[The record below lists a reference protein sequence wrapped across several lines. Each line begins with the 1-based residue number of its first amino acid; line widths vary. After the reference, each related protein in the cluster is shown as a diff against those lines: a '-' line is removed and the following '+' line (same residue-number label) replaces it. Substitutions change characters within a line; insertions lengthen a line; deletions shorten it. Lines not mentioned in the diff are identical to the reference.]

1 MNPSVFRALRYGA
14 SFLLLLSL
22 FPIRLP
28 ADALDLGRLEADYQ
42 RSDQF
47 SKSAFRTSVSQEDL
61 EQQLI
66 PYLRSGQLKRH
77 ISKNVGNGDTRFG
90 TRLKQL
96 LALQRV
102 KGPSTVFSALQV
114 LEAPIHTRR
123 VSLRLTPYGPPG
135 PLLDA
140 LARQGGRGE
149 WVSGLADGAGGIA
162 RIGRGNFPATA
173 ALCPDTCR
181 SRPACAAVFRQCWR
195 RIGHDGPGV
204 PASGRG
210 DRSGHH
216 RGHF

>member
-149 WVSGLADGAGGIA
+149 WVPVLQTVLAE
-162 RIGRGNFPATA
+162 
-173 ALCPDTCR
+173 L
-181 SRPACAAVFRQCWR
+181 
-195 RIGHDGPGV
+195 
-204 PASGRG
+204 PASAVETFLQQQ
-210 DRSGHH
+210 RSALTHADLDQ
-216 RGHF
+216 RVQPFSAMLEKDWP